1 MSTADPSC
9 IFCRIIAG
17 IIPSTQV
24 FADDAVIAVRD
35 VNPQAPVHV
44 LVLPRRH
51 IPSIAAIGP
60 EDGQLLARMIGA
72 ANQVAREQQVAESGY
87 RLVVNQGEDAG
98 QTVAHLHL
106 HVLGGRQL
114 TWPPG

>member
-1 MSTADPSC
+1 MSTADPNC

-17 IIPSTQV
+17 TIPSTQV
-24 FADDAVIAVRD
+24 YADDEVVVIRD
-35 VNPQAPVHV
+35 LNPQAPLHV

-60 EDGQLLARMIGA
+60 EDGPLLARMAGA
-72 ANQVAREQQVAESGY
+72 ANRVASEQNVAESGY
-87 RLVVNQGEDAG
+87 RLVINHGQDAG

-106 HVLGGRQL
+106 HVLGGRPM